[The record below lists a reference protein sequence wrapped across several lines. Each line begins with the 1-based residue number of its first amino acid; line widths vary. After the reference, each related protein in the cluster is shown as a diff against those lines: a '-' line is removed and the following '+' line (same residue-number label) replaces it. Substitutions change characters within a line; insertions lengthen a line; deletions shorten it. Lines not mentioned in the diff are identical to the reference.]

1 MQQLIQ
7 PGLGD
12 QHTHPRLSHQRRYLG
27 KGMCPSPPHFKLSPV
42 HPIFAYHVSIYL
54 QTPNP
59 SNKYLL
65 TPTSTSSYHK
75 VSSIPLACLA
85 VTYHHLCTSVEVF
98 TTNKVNVE
106 VGDFKIRS
114 IAQTVAGVKV
124 RELENVDDLA
134 ASNANS
140 SLVTQASSHERD
152 APSRGDDDGGNGG
165 ESSNGSHVLTAEP
178 EEFELAEQLPDRI
191 EVPTVTIDVVG
202 KERKRAR
209 APSGEMRKADMSP
222 RAIQE
227 MIRAKK
233 AKRPPD
239 SALQGEDG
247 TKGRKRAR
255 VEGVA
260 RTIVKKTRS
269 SRTTTQKNASAK
281 RVNHTVA
288 DEAKEDDKSSI
299 RLAEA
304 IDSAKRKGTKRRR
317 PSEAEEPSDQ
327 DGLTQQVDSDAA
339 SYLTDA
345 CKKTQV
351 NGECTRA
358 AKRFHQ
364 NATFAERSEVELRGS
379 TQPSE
384 TRV

>member
-1 MQQLIQ
+1 M
-7 PGLGD
+7 GD
-12 QHTHPRLSHQRRYLG
+12 EPR
-27 KGMCPSPPHFKLSPV
+27 PS
-42 HPIFAYHVSIYL
+42 
-54 QTPNP
+54 
-59 SNKYLL
+59 
-65 TPTSTSSYHK
+65 
-75 VSSIPLACLA
+75 
-85 VTYHHLCTSVEVF
+85 TSVEVF
-98 TTNKVNVE
+98 VINEVNIE

-114 IAQTVAGVKV
+114 IAQSVPGVVV

-134 ASNANS
+134 ASNADS
-140 SLVTQASSHERD
+140 FLVPVQASSHGRD
-152 APSRGDDDGGNGG
+152 VPGSGDDGGGNGG

-191 EVPTVTIDVVG
+191 EVSTVTIDVVG

-233 AKRPPD
+233 AKRPRD

-255 VEGVA
+255 VESVVP
-260 RTIVKKTRS
+260 TIVKKTRS

-288 DEAKEDDKSSI
+288 DEAKEDDKPSI

-327 DGLTQQVDSDAA
+327 DGLTQQVDSDVA